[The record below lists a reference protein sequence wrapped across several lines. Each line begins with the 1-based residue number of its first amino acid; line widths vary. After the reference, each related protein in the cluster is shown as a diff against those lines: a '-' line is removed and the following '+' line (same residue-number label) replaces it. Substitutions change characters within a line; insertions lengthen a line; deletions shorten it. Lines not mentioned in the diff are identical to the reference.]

1 MSGNTKR
8 VELASTFGR
17 GRQKDCTLG
26 NAPVG
31 RAHRVAGLFS
41 GIGGLELGLRRAG
54 HETRILCDNDAG
66 AAAVLSARFPDI
78 RIHGDVRMLPNVP
91 RGTTLIAAGFPCQD
105 LSQAGRTLGIAGA
118 DSGLVGEVLRL
129 VQTNRTP
136 WILLENVPFML
147 QLERGEAMRFLAS
160 AFEDLGYKWAYRII
174 DARAFGL
181 PQRRRRV
188 YFVASRS
195 DDPRCIIFA
204 DEAGPI
210 DHVASAAR
218 VACGFYWTEG
228 IRGLGWAIDSIPTLK
243 GGSTIGIPS
252 SPAILLSDGNV
263 VTLDIR
269 DAERLQGFPSNWTRP
284 AEAVTKKSNRWRLIG
299 NAVSVSAAEWIGRR
313 MAKPGAPLNLPAV
326 ELRDHSPWPAAAW
339 NIGGGRMGI
348 EVSEWPINRKARSLE
363 EFLRFPPV
371 PLSEKATAGFLKRTE
386 RAKLRFP
393 EGFIAAVQ
401 AHLERMSRRPTVMA
415 SD

>member
-1 MSGNTKR
+1 
-8 VELASTFGR
+8 
-17 GRQKDCTLG
+17 
-26 NAPVG
+26 
-31 RAHRVAGLFS
+31 
-41 GIGGLELGLRRAG
+41 
-54 HETRILCDNDAG
+54 
-66 AAAVLSARFPDI
+66 
-78 RIHGDVRMLPNVP
+78 
-91 RGTTLIAAGFPCQD
+91 
-105 LSQAGRTLGIAGA
+105 
-118 DSGLVGEVLRL
+118 
-129 VQTNRTP
+129 
-136 WILLENVPFML
+136 
-147 QLERGEAMRFLAS
+147 MRFLAS
-160 AFEDLGYKWAYRII
+160 AFEDLGYKWVYRII

-326 ELRDHSPWPAAAW
+326 ELRDHSPWPAAALEYW
-339 NIGGGRMGI
+339 WRPHGD
-348 EVSEWPINRKARSLE
+348 RSV
-363 EFLRFPPV
+363 RV
-371 PLSEKATAGFLKRTE
+371 ADQ
-386 RAKLRFP
+386 P
-393 EGFIAAVQ
+393 EGPIARRVPALPTRTAFGKSHGWISK
-401 AHLERMSRRPTVMA
+401 AH
-415 SD
+415 